1 MSQVTLAPGA
11 EANGL
16 ALMIAGLIEQN
27 LADAPKKRADF
38 TRMRGRVAIVA
49 EDAGV
54 AVTLVFDGGRLE
66 VHDGIT
72 GMPDVTVRADSD
84 DVVALS
90 QVELTRRF
98 ALPDP
103 RGAHTSTVL
112 TRSREGKIKVYNA
125 LAHPALVLRLTRLMS
140 VG

>member
-1 MSQVTLAPGA
+1 MAVTLAPGA

-16 ALMIAGLIEQN
+16 ASMIAGLIEQN
-27 LADAPKKRADF
+27 LTDAPHKRKDF
-38 TRMRGRVAIVA
+38 ARMRGRVAIVA

-54 AVTLVFDGGRLE
+54 AVTLVFDRGRLE
-66 VHDGIT
+66 VHDGIA
-72 GMPDVTVRADSD
+72 GIPEVAVRAESD

-90 QVELTRRF
+90 RIGLTRAF
-98 ALPDP
+98 ALPNL
-103 RGAHTSTVL
+103 RGAHGRAIL
-112 TRSREGKIKVYNA
+112 ARSKAGKIKLYGA

>member
-1 MSQVTLAPGA
+1 MSQVSLAPGA
-11 EANGL
+11 EDNGL
-16 ALMIAGLIEQN
+16 ASMIAGLIEQN
-27 LADAPKKRADF
+27 LADAPRKRADF
-38 TRMRGRVAIVA
+38 QRMRGRVAIVA

-54 AVTLVFDGGRLE
+54 AVTLVFDGGRLQ
-66 VHDGIT
+66 VHDGIA
-72 GMPDVTVRADSD
+72 GVPDVTVRADSD

-103 RGAHTSTVL
+103 RGAHASAVIA
-112 TRSREGKIKVYNA
+112 RSREGKIKVHNA
-125 LAHPALVLRLTRLMS
+125 LAHPALLLRLTRLMS